1 MEIQGK
7 VIAVL
12 PERSGISAR
21 GEWKSQTYVIETQ
34 EQYPKKMA
42 FDVFGA
48 DRIANFGIQFGE
60 VINVSFDIDAHE
72 YQGRYFNQIR
82 AWNVVRQAQQA
93 PVQGGGFSGN
103 VQPGAQA
110 AQQAMASS
118 ANAAGVANPTNPQN
132 LFPPAQPQQPQ
143 SAAPSSDQFLQNRH
157 QSRQCLQQPCKVLWY
172 KAVIPDNRCQYPG
185 AKEPDRQNPADTCP
199 RNWF

>member
-12 PERSGISAR
+12 PERSGVSAR

-48 DRIANFGIQFGE
+48 DRIANFGIQLGE

-82 AWNVVRQAQQA
+82 AWNVTKVQQQA
-93 PVQGGGFSGN
+93 PSQGGGFIGN
-103 VQPGAQA
+103 VQSGAQA

-118 ANAAGVANPTNPQN
+118 ANAAGMANPTNPQN
-132 LFPPAQPQQPQ
+132 LFPPAQQ
-143 SAAPSSDQFLQNRH
+143 SAQQQAQQLVDSSDLPF
-157 QSRQCLQQPCKVLWY
+157 
-172 KAVIPDNRCQYPG
+172 
-185 AKEPDRQNPADTCP
+185 
-199 RNWF
+199 

>member
-12 PERSGISAR
+12 PERSGVSAR

-48 DRIANFGIQFGE
+48 DRIASFGIQFGE

-82 AWNVVRQAQQA
+82 AWNVTKVSQQA
-93 PVQGGGFSGN
+93 T
-103 VQPGAQA
+103 AQA
-110 AQQAMASS
+110 L
-118 ANAAGVANPTNPQN
+118 AGVAQPSAPYT
-132 LFPPAQPQQPQ
+132 PPAQPQQPQ
-143 SAAPSSDQFLQNRH
+143 SAAPSSD
-157 QSRQCLQQPCKVLWY
+157 
-172 KAVIPDNRCQYPG
+172 PDDLP
-185 AKEPDRQNPADTCP
+185 
-199 RNWF
+199 F

>member
-12 PERSGISAR
+12 PERSGVSAR

-48 DRIANFGIQFGE
+48 DRIASFGIHSGE

-82 AWNVVRQAQQA
+82 AWNVTKVSQQA
-93 PVQGGGFSGN
+93 TAQGGGFSGN
-103 VQPGAQA
+103 AQSSAQA
-110 AQQAMASS
+110 AQQAM
-118 ANAAGVANPTNPQN
+118 NAAGVANPTNQQN
-132 LFPPAQPQQPQ
+132 LFPHAQQSAQQTGQPQGN
-143 SAAPSSDQFLQNRH
+143 SDDLPF
-157 QSRQCLQQPCKVLWY
+157 
-172 KAVIPDNRCQYPG
+172 
-185 AKEPDRQNPADTCP
+185 
-199 RNWF
+199 

>member
-12 PERSGISAR
+12 PERSGVSAR

-48 DRIANFGIQFGE
+48 DRLAQFNILSGE

-72 YQGRYFNQIR
+72 YQGRWFNSIR
-82 AWNVVRQAQQA
+82 AWNVTKV
-93 PVQGGGFSGN
+93 S
-103 VQPGAQA
+103 
-110 AQQAMASS
+110 QQAMASS
-118 ANAAGVANPTNPQN
+118 ANAAGVADPANQQN
-132 LFPPAQPQQPQ
+132 LFPPEQQ
-143 SAAPSSDQFLQNRH
+143 SAQQQEQQRGNSDDLPF
-157 QSRQCLQQPCKVLWY
+157 
-172 KAVIPDNRCQYPG
+172 
-185 AKEPDRQNPADTCP
+185 
-199 RNWF
+199 

>member
-12 PERSGISAR
+12 PERSGVSAR
-21 GEWKSQTYVIETQ
+21 GEWKSQTYIIETQ

-48 DRIANFGIQFGE
+48 DRIASFGIQFGE

-72 YQGRYFNQIR
+72 YQGRFFNQIR
-82 AWNVVRQAQQA
+82 AWNVVHQAQQA
-93 PVQGGGFSGN
+93 SVQGGGYGGN
-103 VQPGAQA
+103 VQSGAQA

-118 ANAAGVANPTNPQN
+118 ANAAGVANPTNQQS
-132 LFPPAQPQQPQ
+132 LFPPAQQ
-143 SAAPSSDQFLQNRH
+143 SAQQQAQQRGNSDDLPF
-157 QSRQCLQQPCKVLWY
+157 
-172 KAVIPDNRCQYPG
+172 
-185 AKEPDRQNPADTCP
+185 
-199 RNWF
+199 

>member
-12 PERSGISAR
+12 PERSGVSAR

-48 DRIANFGIQFGE
+48 DRIANFGIQLGE

-82 AWNVVRQAQQA
+82 AWNVTNVSQQTA
-93 PVQGGGFSGN
+93 AQGGGYGGN
-103 VQPGAQA
+103 VQSSAQA

-118 ANAAGVANPTNPQN
+118 ANAAGVANPMNQQN
-132 LFPPAQPQQPQ
+132 LFPPAQQ
-143 SAAPSSDQFLQNRH
+143 SAQQQGDSSDLPF
-157 QSRQCLQQPCKVLWY
+157 
-172 KAVIPDNRCQYPG
+172 
-185 AKEPDRQNPADTCP
+185 
-199 RNWF
+199 

>member
-12 PERSGISAR
+12 PERSGVSAR

-48 DRIANFGIQFGE
+48 DRLAQFNIRSGE

-82 AWNVVRQAQQA
+82 AWNVTKVSQ
-93 PVQGGGFSGN
+93 
-103 VQPGAQA
+103 QA

-118 ANAAGVANPTNPQN
+118 ANAAGVANPTNQQN
-132 LFPPAQPQQPQ
+132 LFPPEQQ
-143 SAAPSSDQFLQNRH
+143 SAQQQAQQRGNSDDLPF
-157 QSRQCLQQPCKVLWY
+157 
-172 KAVIPDNRCQYPG
+172 
-185 AKEPDRQNPADTCP
+185 
-199 RNWF
+199 

>member
-12 PERSGISAR
+12 PERSGVSAR

-48 DRIANFGIQFGE
+48 DRIANFGIQLGE

-82 AWNVVRQAQQA
+82 AWNVTKMQQQA
-93 PVQGGGFSGN
+93 PSQGGGFSGN
-103 VQPGAQA
+103 VQSSAQA

-118 ANAAGVANPTNPQN
+118 ANAAGMANPTNPQN
-132 LFPPAQPQQPQ
+132 LFQPAQKSAQQQ
-143 SAAPSSDQFLQNRH
+143 AQQRGNSDDLPF
-157 QSRQCLQQPCKVLWY
+157 
-172 KAVIPDNRCQYPG
+172 
-185 AKEPDRQNPADTCP
+185 
-199 RNWF
+199 

>member
-12 PERSGISAR
+12 PERSGVSAR

-48 DRIANFGIQFGE
+48 DRIANFGIQLGE

-82 AWNVVRQAQQA
+82 AWNVTKVQQQA
-93 PVQGGGFSGN
+93 PSQGGGFIGN
-103 VQPGAQA
+103 VQSGAQA

-118 ANAAGVANPTNPQN
+118 ANAAGMANPTNPQN
-132 LFPPAQPQQPQ
+132 LFPHAQQ
-143 SAAPSSDQFLQNRH
+143 SAQQQAQQLGDSSDLPF
-157 QSRQCLQQPCKVLWY
+157 
-172 KAVIPDNRCQYPG
+172 
-185 AKEPDRQNPADTCP
+185 
-199 RNWF
+199 

>member
-12 PERSGISAR
+12 PERSGVSAR

-48 DRIANFGIQFGE
+48 DRLAQFNIHRGE

-82 AWNVVRQAQQA
+82 AWNVTKVSQ
-93 PVQGGGFSGN
+93 
-103 VQPGAQA
+103 QA

-118 ANAAGVANPTNPQN
+118 ANAAGVANPTNQQN
-132 LFPPAQPQQPQ
+132 LFPPEQQ
-143 SAAPSSDQFLQNRH
+143 SAQQQAQQRGNSDDLPF
-157 QSRQCLQQPCKVLWY
+157 
-172 KAVIPDNRCQYPG
+172 
-185 AKEPDRQNPADTCP
+185 
-199 RNWF
+199 

>member
-12 PERSGISAR
+12 PERSGVSAR

-48 DRIANFGIQFGE
+48 DRLAQFNIQSGE

-72 YQGRYFNQIR
+72 YQGRWFNSIR
-82 AWNVVRQAQQA
+82 AWNVTKVSQQA
-93 PVQGGGFSGN
+93 AAQGGGFSGN
-103 VQPGAQA
+103 AQSSAQA

-118 ANAAGVANPTNPQN
+118 AYAAGVANPTNQQN
-132 LFPPAQPQQPQ
+132 LFPPEQQ
-143 SAAPSSDQFLQNRH
+143 SAQQQAEQRGNSDDLPF
-157 QSRQCLQQPCKVLWY
+157 
-172 KAVIPDNRCQYPG
+172 
-185 AKEPDRQNPADTCP
+185 
-199 RNWF
+199 

>member
-12 PERSGISAR
+12 PERSGVSAR

-48 DRIANFGIQFGE
+48 DRIASFGIHSGE

-82 AWNVVRQAQQA
+82 AWNVTKVSQPSA
-93 PVQGGGFSGN
+93 PY
-103 VQPGAQA
+103 
-110 AQQAMASS
+110 
-118 ANAAGVANPTNPQN
+118 T
-132 LFPPAQPQQPQ
+132 PPAQPQQPQ
-143 SAAPSSDQFLQNRH
+143 SAAPSSD
-157 QSRQCLQQPCKVLWY
+157 
-172 KAVIPDNRCQYPG
+172 PDDLP
-185 AKEPDRQNPADTCP
+185 
-199 RNWF
+199 F

>member
-12 PERSGISAR
+12 PERSGVSAR

-48 DRIANFGIQFGE
+48 DRIANFGIHSGE

-82 AWNVVRQAQQA
+82 AWNVTKVSQQA
-93 PVQGGGFSGN
+93 TAQGGGFSGN
-103 VQPGAQA
+103 AQSSAQA
-110 AQQAMASS
+110 AQQAM
-118 ANAAGVANPTNPQN
+118 NAAGVANPTNQQN
-132 LFPPAQPQQPQ
+132 LFPPAQQTAQQQ
-143 SAAPSSDQFLQNRH
+143 GDCSDLPF
-157 QSRQCLQQPCKVLWY
+157 
-172 KAVIPDNRCQYPG
+172 
-185 AKEPDRQNPADTCP
+185 
-199 RNWF
+199 

>member
-12 PERSGISAR
+12 PERSGVSAR

-48 DRIANFGIQFGE
+48 DRLAQFNIRSGE

-82 AWNVVRQAQQA
+82 AWNVTKVSQ
-93 PVQGGGFSGN
+93 
-103 VQPGAQA
+103 QA

-118 ANAAGVANPTNPQN
+118 ANAAGVANQTNQQN
-132 LFPPAQPQQPQ
+132 LFPPEQQ
-143 SAAPSSDQFLQNRH
+143 SAQQQAQQRGNSDDLPF
-157 QSRQCLQQPCKVLWY
+157 
-172 KAVIPDNRCQYPG
+172 
-185 AKEPDRQNPADTCP
+185 
-199 RNWF
+199 

>member
-12 PERSGISAR
+12 PERSGVSAK

-72 YQGRYFNQIR
+72 YQDRYFNQIR
-82 AWNVVRQAQQA
+82 AWNVVRQEQQSTA
-93 PVQGGGFSGN
+93 QGGGFSGN
-103 VQPGAQA
+103 VQSGAQA

-118 ANAAGVANPTNPQN
+118 ANAAGVANPTNQQN
-132 LFPPAQPQQPQ
+132 LFPPEQQ
-143 SAAPSSDQFLQNRH
+143 SAQQQAQQRGNSDDLPF
-157 QSRQCLQQPCKVLWY
+157 
-172 KAVIPDNRCQYPG
+172 
-185 AKEPDRQNPADTCP
+185 
-199 RNWF
+199 

>member
-12 PERSGISAR
+12 PERSGVSAR

-48 DRIANFGIQFGE
+48 DRLAQFNIQSGE

-72 YQGRYFNQIR
+72 YQGRYFNQIC
-82 AWNVVRQAQQA
+82 AWNVTKVSQ
-93 PVQGGGFSGN
+93 
-103 VQPGAQA
+103 QA

-118 ANAAGVANPTNPQN
+118 ANAAGVANPTNQQN
-132 LFPPAQPQQPQ
+132 LFPPEQQ
-143 SAAPSSDQFLQNRH
+143 SAQQQTQQRGNSDDLPF
-157 QSRQCLQQPCKVLWY
+157 
-172 KAVIPDNRCQYPG
+172 
-185 AKEPDRQNPADTCP
+185 
-199 RNWF
+199 

>member
-12 PERSGISAR
+12 PERSGVSAR

-48 DRIANFGIQFGE
+48 DRLAQFNIQSGE

-72 YQGRYFNQIR
+72 YQGRWFNSIR
-82 AWNVVRQAQQA
+82 AWNVTKV
-93 PVQGGGFSGN
+93 S
-103 VQPGAQA
+103 
-110 AQQAMASS
+110 QQAMASS
-118 ANAAGVANPTNPQN
+118 ANAAGVANPTNQQN
-132 LFPPAQPQQPQ
+132 LFPPEQQ
-143 SAAPSSDQFLQNRH
+143 SA
-157 QSRQCLQQPCKVLWY
+157 QQQAQQRGNYDDLP
-172 KAVIPDNRCQYPG
+172 
-185 AKEPDRQNPADTCP
+185 
-199 RNWF
+199 F

>member
-12 PERSGISAR
+12 PERSGVSAR

-48 DRIANFGIQFGE
+48 DRLAQFNIQSGE

-72 YQGRYFNQIR
+72 YQGRWFNSIR
-82 AWNVVRQAQQA
+82 AWNVTKV
-93 PVQGGGFSGN
+93 S
-103 VQPGAQA
+103 
-110 AQQAMASS
+110 QQAMASS
-118 ANAAGVANPTNPQN
+118 ANAAGVANPTNQQN
-132 LFPPAQPQQPQ
+132 LFPPEQQ
-143 SAAPSSDQFLQNRH
+143 SAQQQAQQRGNSDDLPF
-157 QSRQCLQQPCKVLWY
+157 
-172 KAVIPDNRCQYPG
+172 
-185 AKEPDRQNPADTCP
+185 
-199 RNWF
+199 

>member
-12 PERSGISAR
+12 PERSGVSAR

-48 DRIANFGIQFGE
+48 DRLAQFNIHSGE
-60 VINVSFDIDAHE
+60 VINVSFDIDVHE
-72 YQGRYFNQIR
+72 YQGRWFNSIR
-82 AWNVVRQAQQA
+82 AWNVTKVSQQA
-93 PVQGGGFSGN
+93 AAQGGGFSGN
-103 VQPGAQA
+103 AQSSAQA

-118 ANAAGVANPTNPQN
+118 ANDAGVANPTNQQN
-132 LFPPAQPQQPQ
+132 LFPPEQQ
-143 SAAPSSDQFLQNRH
+143 SAQQQAQQRGNSDDLPF
-157 QSRQCLQQPCKVLWY
+157 
-172 KAVIPDNRCQYPG
+172 
-185 AKEPDRQNPADTCP
+185 
-199 RNWF
+199 

>member
-12 PERSGISAR
+12 PERSGVSAR

-48 DRIANFGIQFGE
+48 DRIASFGIQFGE

-82 AWNVVRQAQQA
+82 AWNVTKV
-93 PVQGGGFSGN
+93 S
-103 VQPGAQA
+103 
-110 AQQAMASS
+110 QQAMASS
-118 ANAAGVANPTNPQN
+118 ANAAGVANPTNQQN
-132 LFPPAQPQQPQ
+132 LFPPEQQ
-143 SAAPSSDQFLQNRH
+143 SA
-157 QSRQCLQQPCKVLWY
+157 QQQAQQRGNFDDLP
-172 KAVIPDNRCQYPG
+172 
-185 AKEPDRQNPADTCP
+185 
-199 RNWF
+199 F